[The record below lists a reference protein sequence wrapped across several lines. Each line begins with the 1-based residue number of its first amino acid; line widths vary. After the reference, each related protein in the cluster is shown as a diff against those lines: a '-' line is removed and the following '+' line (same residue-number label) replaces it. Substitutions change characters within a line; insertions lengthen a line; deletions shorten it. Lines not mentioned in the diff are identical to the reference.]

1 MSHGMNVLRFGSF
14 TLDPVLRELRRGEE
28 PIPLPGKVFDLLL
41 FLASNPRR
49 PLLKSEILSA
59 VWPETFVEESNLN
72 QNVFLLRKALAP
84 DGDSLIVTLPRKGYQ
99 FTAEVA
105 PVSEL
110 ATLGPAGIEA
120 GDSITTARLV
130 YEEETERV
138 LLRRSPALVVLV
150 VAGISLIAAVG
161 WLAWLRW
168 EDHIGGPPVQVVLAD
183 LDGGTGDPV
192 LDRSLVEAMRYDLM
206 QSPFVTVLS
215 AATVR
220 QTLPQMMRKPDDPLP
235 AALARDL
242 CERTGSQAV
251 LHGSV
256 ARLGSHFLLNEEA
269 TNCVDGS
276 TMAIAKEEA
285 AAREELPRSV
295 DRLAATVRHGLG
307 ESRRTIARFG
317 APLFAVNT
325 GSIEA
330 LEAYSQAH
338 LLSQR
343 GKMPDAI
350 GLLERAV
357 ELDPQFAAAYLDLSN
372 FYANLGDQAHE
383 RASILKAFELRDTA
397 AAPTRLYIV
406 AHYHAAITGD
416 LFESLRNYRE
426 WIAVYPR
433 SAQPWVGLLE
443 MNRLLGRHAE
453 AVDAARHAI
462 AINPRYLTVYYGLAL
477 EQMHAG
483 DLAGARA
490 TCEQALSRGLDGDL
504 IRMDLLRIA
513 WLQHDTALFRQQVA
527 WAAAHSDRSSHVLLN
542 EAELALA
549 EGRIGDAGGLLEQT
563 TDSLRQ
569 QGLTTLATTYRQTIA
584 RTYIELGEVDEGRR
598 LLDGAAI
605 DPEESDEIVALA
617 ETGDTSGAMAMLR
630 DGLSRHPQSTLW
642 NNVYGPEIR
651 AAAALMGHRPGEA
664 VAALEPARAFEGTT
678 LDIGVLRARA
688 LLEAGQAAEAER
700 EYLRVLAH
708 PEVDPFS
715 DALPLAQLGLAR
727 ALKQQGKGEAPAAYR
742 KFFAAYSQ
750 ARSDAALLKQAL
762 REQSK

>member
-1 MSHGMNVLRFGSF
+1 
-14 TLDPVLRELRRGEE
+14 LRRGEE
-28 PIPLPGKVFDLLL
+28 NVPLPAKVFDLLL
-41 FLASNPRR
+41 FFASNPGR
-49 PLLKSEILSA
+49 PLLKNEILSA
-59 VWPETFVEESNLN
+59 VWPDTFVEESNLN

-84 DGDSLIVTLPRKGYQ
+84 DGDSLIVTLPRRGYQ
-99 FTAEVA
+99 FTADVT
-105 PVSEL
+105 PVIEL
-110 ATLGPAGIEA
+110 ATPGQVIAGQVLARQVLAEA
-120 GDSITTARLV
+120 ESSVTTSRLI

-138 LLRRSPALVVLV
+138 LLRRSPGLVALMALGVILV
-150 VAGISLIAAVG
+150 GAVG
-161 WLAWLRW
+161 WLGWQRW

-215 AATVR
+215 TAIVR
-220 QTLPQMMRKPDDPLP
+220 QTLPQMMHKPDDPLP

-256 ARLGSHFLLNEEA
+256 ARVGVHFLLNEEA

-285 AAREELPRSV
+285 AAREELPRAV

-317 APLFAVNT
+317 APLFPVNT
-325 GSIEA
+325 GSMEA

-357 ELDPQFAAAYLDLSN
+357 ELDPKFAAAYLDLAN
-372 FYANLGDQAHE
+372 FYANMGDQAHE
-383 RASILKAFELRDTA
+383 RASVLKAYELRDTA
-397 AAPTRLYIV
+397 ATPTRLYIV

-416 LFESLRNYRE
+416 LFESLRNYQE

-433 SAQPWVGLLE
+433 TLQPWVGLLE

-453 AVDAARHAI
+453 AIAAARHAI
-462 AINPRYLTVYYGLAL
+462 AMNPRYLTVYYGLAL

-490 TCEQALSRGLDGDL
+490 TCELAISRGLDGDL

-513 WLQHDTALFRQQVA
+513 WLQHDTALFGKQVA
-527 WAAAHSDRSSHVLLN
+527 WAAAHPAGSSHVLLN
-542 EAELALA
+542 EAQLALT
-549 EGRIGDAGGLLEQT
+549 EGRLADARRLLDQMA
-563 TDSLRQ
+563 DSLRQ
-569 QGLTTLATTYRQTIA
+569 QGLPTLATTYLQTIA
-584 RTYIELGEVDEGRR
+584 RMYIELGERDEGLR
-598 LLDGAAI
+598 LLHSAAI
-605 DPEESDEIVALA
+605 DPEELDEIVALA
-617 ETGDTSGAMAMLR
+617 ESGDTSGANALLR
-630 DGLSRHPQSTLW
+630 EQLAKHPRSTLW
-642 NNVYGPEIR
+642 NSVYGPEIR
-651 AAAALMGHRPGEA
+651 AAVALSTHRPADA

-688 LLEAGQAAEAER
+688 LREQGQAEQAKRQIAA
-700 EYLRVLAH
+700 VLAH

-715 DALPLAQLGLAR
+715 DALPLAKRELAR
-727 ALKQQGKGEAPAAYR
+727 TPGGAQ
-742 KFFAAYSQ
+742 
-750 ARSDAALLKQAL
+750 
-762 REQSK
+762 